1 MVGADTSNTS
11 HYNKMNCLCLRLCAD
26 WLQDRALQPD
36 KPSVLEQLNKLD
48 GEITALQGHFE
59 EAKTALQVR
68 FCFC

>member
-1 MVGADTSNTS
+1 
-11 HYNKMNCLCLRLCAD
+11 
-26 WLQDRALQPD
+26 LQDPALQPD

-68 FCFC
+68 FC